1 MTRHNR
7 QATAP
12 LTAKDDP
19 SAPGYDAAHHQMEAE
34 TPRPRRVL
42 LIEDHPAALALLA
55 MWLGDHGFNVQEFE
69 NLQQAMQSLDDRSWR
84 PVH

>member
-1 MTRHNR
+1 MTRQIR

-12 LTAKDDP
+12 LTPKDDR
-19 SAPGYDAAHHQMEAE
+19 SAPRYDATHHQLEAE

-69 NLQQAMQSLDDRSWR
+69 NLQQAMQSLEGRSWR
-84 PVH
+84 PIH